1 MCVCVCQGLHINLKC
16 VFTSWWIST
25 YVTLICIRDNFYES
39 LYLCIFIQISF
50 SSYQIVVRFVFFKFN
65 FWICSFASFVCY
77 TVISIAT
84 MTNEIAHLSLTVEF
98 LLKTDSGYPKD
109 TGVTLFTLATPGNP
123 LPLATPGNPIPWQ
136 PLGIPFST
144 HQSAQPVSALANSRG
159 PGTRQAEGL

>member
-1 MCVCVCQGLHINLKC
+1 
-16 VFTSWWIST
+16 
-25 YVTLICIRDNFYES
+25 
-39 LYLCIFIQISF
+39 
-50 SSYQIVVRFVFFKFN
+50 
-65 FWICSFASFVCY
+65 
-77 TVISIAT
+77 

-144 HQSAQPVSALANSRG
+144 HQSAQLVSALANSRG
-159 PGTRQAEGL
+159 PGTRQAEGLVPQPPRATRSQPDPMRTDSRKPLLFLTFSG